1 MWKKWD
7 QSGNGLSIV
16 ENRRAVR
23 ITVEQENKLMTVKP
37 RTIDNLGV
45 DASIRYAKD
54 QELLEPRLIE
64 ESRLIPQKTEV
75 TVVKPFELSEFD
87 QTYSVGRT
95 ISWALFSPPPDFYAR
110 DKGLFSY
117 QLIPSLGGYEKLEAD
132 SDKIE
137 TLEDVL
143 EKSEEREGR
152 GQSDQ
157 EREKDENQRQT
168 LLALFQCI
176 DKLNK
181 TLAMINARRNQYQR
195 G

>member
-1 MWKKWD
+1 
-7 QSGNGLSIV
+7 
-16 ENRRAVR
+16 
-23 ITVEQENKLMTVKP
+23 MTVKP

-75 TVVKPFELSEFD
+75 TVAKPLELSEFD
-87 QTYSVGRT
+87 QIYSIGKT
-95 ISWALFSPPPDFYAR
+95 ISWALFSPPPNFYSR
-110 DKGLFSY
+110 DIGLFSY

-137 TLEDVL
+137 ALEDVL
-143 EKSEEREGR
+143 GKSEEREGR
-152 GQSDQ
+152 GQDQ
-157 EREKDENQRQT
+157 EKEKDEKSRQT
-168 LLALFQCI
+168 ILALFQCI

-181 TLAMINARRNQYQR
+181 TLTMINARRNQYQR

>member
-1 MWKKWD
+1 M
-7 QSGNGLSIV
+7 S
-16 ENRRAVR
+16 
-23 ITVEQENKLMTVKP
+23 VKP

-54 QELLEPRLIE
+54 QALFETNLIE
-64 ESRLIPQKTEV
+64 ESRLIPQKTQV
-75 TVVKPFELSEFD
+75 TVGKPLELSEFD
-87 QTYSVGRT
+87 QTYSVGKT
-95 ISWALFSPPPDFYAR
+95 ISWALFSAPPNFYSK
-110 DKGLFSY
+110 DIGLFSY

-137 TLEDVL
+137 SLEDVL
-143 EKSEEREGR
+143 EKSHERKR

-157 EREKDENQRQT
+157 EKEKDERNRQT

-181 TLAMINARRNQYQR
+181 TLSMINARRNQYQR

>member
-1 MWKKWD
+1 
-7 QSGNGLSIV
+7 
-16 ENRRAVR
+16 
-23 ITVEQENKLMTVKP
+23 MTVKP

-54 QELLEPRLIE
+54 QDFFETRLIE

-75 TVVKPFELSEFD
+75 TVAKPFELSEFD
-87 QTYSVGRT
+87 QTYSVGKT
-95 ISWALFSPPPDFYAR
+95 ISWALFSPPPDFYSR

-117 QLIPSLGGYEKLEAD
+117 QLIPSLGSYEKLETD

-152 GQSDQ
+152 GQSNQ
-157 EREKDENQRQT
+157 EREKDENQRKT

-181 TLAMINARRNQYQR
+181 TLTMINARRNQYQR

>member
-1 MWKKWD
+1 
-7 QSGNGLSIV
+7 
-16 ENRRAVR
+16 
-23 ITVEQENKLMTVKP
+23 MTVKP

-75 TVVKPFELSEFD
+75 TVAKPLELSEFEK
-87 QTYSVGRT
+87 TYSLGRT
-95 ISWALFSPPPDFYAR
+95 SSWALFSPPPDFYSR

-143 EKSEEREGR
+143 EKSDEREGR

-157 EREKDENQRQT
+157 EREKDEKSRQT

>member
-1 MWKKWD
+1 
-7 QSGNGLSIV
+7 
-16 ENRRAVR
+16 
-23 ITVEQENKLMTVKP
+23 MTVKP

-54 QELLEPRLIE
+54 QELFEPHLIG

-75 TVVKPFELSEFD
+75 SILKPAALSEFD
-87 QTYSVGRT
+87 QIYTVGNT
-95 ISWALFSPPPDFYAR
+95 ISWALFSPPPNYYTY

-117 QLIPSLGGYEKLEAD
+117 QLIPSLGNYEKLEAD

-137 TLEDVL
+137 ALESAL
-143 EKSEEREGR
+143 EKSDEKQRR
-152 GQSDQ
+152 GPSDP
-157 EREKDENQRQT
+157 EREKDEKNRKS

-181 TLAMINARRNQYQR
+181 NLTLINSRRNQYQR

>member
-1 MWKKWD
+1 
-7 QSGNGLSIV
+7 
-16 ENRRAVR
+16 
-23 ITVEQENKLMTVKP
+23 MTIKP

-54 QELLEPRLIE
+54 QELFETSFIE
-64 ESRLIPQKTEV
+64 ESRLIPKKTEM
-75 TVVKPFELSEFD
+75 TIAKPSALSEFD
-87 QTYSVGRT
+87 QVYTVGKT
-95 ISWALFSPPPDFYAR
+95 ISWALFSPPPNFYTY

-117 QLIPSLGGYEKLEAD
+117 QLIPSLGNYEKLEAD

-137 TLEDVL
+137 TLEDVI
-143 EKSEEREGR
+143 EKFHDGQEQD
-152 GQSDQ
+152 QSDQ
-157 EREKDENQRQT
+157 EREKDEKDRQI

-181 TLAMINARRNQYQR
+181 TLTLINARRNQYQR